1 LDKKSEISVADNGSL
16 KLFDCQM
23 IPFRTLL
30 ILLSF
35 IFSISVNGFSQ
46 TARTD
51 SLLTVINSTG
61 DDSLKVRAYIGLA
74 QEFLNSDISQSIHYL
89 DDAILIALK
98 IDYRKGLADAYNVQG
113 RALANQ
119 GNFQDAI
126 FINRQSLKEYQD
138 LNDKAGEAN
147 ILNNLGSIYS
157 RMGNNSKALEFHFQS
172 LKISQEI
179 ENKLRIGTSFNNIGT
194 IYQKSENTLDDALDS
209 YKKALE
215 VFEQID
221 YEDGVST
228 VAMNIGE
235 IYFSEFKYDSALQY
249 HQVALDICDGTINAP
264 FPLTQMGE
272 IYGILGEFETA
283 NNYHRRALAISE
295 KLDVK
300 FDLTQSLIGYAKTQK
315 RQGDFQQAIRTL
327 ERARL
332 LAEEIDAKSEL
343 KDAYEGLSGLF
354 SLIGDYKTAY
364 ENEINAKSV
373 KEEIAKSSTDEM
385 IRQLQFE
392 FELSQKEAEIE
403 LLQKDTELK
412 NAAVSNQ
419 RIVIIAAFAGLVM
432 FLFISIS
439 LFRNNLSKKKANR
452 LLQSQ
457 KEEIH
462 AQRERVELALDQLK
476 STQAQLIHS
485 EKMASLGELTSGIA
499 HEIKNPLNFVNNFSE
514 VSYDMILEIQ
524 ELRSKQDALNQTS
537 GTIKTEDDKLED
549 ELLRDIRINLEKVTH
564 HGQRADAIVQG
575 MLEHSKFKS
584 GEKEAT
590 DLNVLTKEFLNL
602 TYHSFKAK
610 NKEAEI
616 NLITEFEPDL
626 PKIEIVRQDF
636 GRVLL
641 NIYNNAFYVLN
652 KKTSN
657 YLGNAEDNPPTLTLA
672 TSSFTNMHGGRGVK
686 ISITDN
692 GPGIPDK
699 IKDKIFQP
707 FFTTKPT
714 GEGTGLGL
722 SLSYDI
728 VRANGGEIKVIS
740 EVGKGTTFL
749 IELPGHQ

>member
-1 LDKKSEISVADNGSL
+1 MMS
-16 KLFDCQM
+16 
-23 IPFRTLL
+23 FRFVL
-30 ILLSF
+30 ILVLSLIF
-35 IFSISVNGFSQ
+35 ISGKSLSQ
-46 TARTD
+46 TPRAD

-61 DDSLKVRAYIGLA
+61 DDSLKVRAYLDLGE
-74 QEFLNSDISQSIHYL
+74 EFLNSDISQSVHYL
-89 DDAILIALK
+89 DDAILLALK
-98 IDYRKGLADAYNVQG
+98 IDYKKGLADAYNLQG

-126 FINRQSLKEYQD
+126 FINRQSLSGYQE
-138 LNDKAGEAN
+138 LNDKLGEAN
-147 ILNNLGSIYS
+147 ILNNLGSIYY
-157 RMGNNSKALEFHFQS
+157 RMGNSSKALEFHFQS

-179 ENKLRIGTSFNNIGT
+179 DNKLRIGTSYNNIGT
-194 IYQKSENTLDDALDS
+194 VYLKSESTLDDALDS
-209 YKKALE
+209 YKKALD
-215 VFEQID
+215 VFEQIE
-221 YEDGVST
+221 YENGIST

-235 IYFSEFKYDSALQY
+235 IYFLEFKYDSALIY
-249 HQVALDICDGTINAP
+249 HQIALDISDGTIDAP

-283 NNYHRRALAISE
+283 NSYHRRALGISE
-295 KLDVK
+295 KLDAK

-327 ERARL
+327 ERARV
-332 LAEEIDAKSEL
+332 LAEEIDAKNEL
-343 KDAYEGLSGLF
+343 KDAYEGLAELF
-354 SLIGDYKTAY
+354 ALVEDYKTAY

-373 KEEIAKSSTDEM
+373 KEEIARSSTDEM

-419 RIVIIAAFAGLVM
+419 RIVIFAAFAGLVM
-432 FLFISIS
+432 FIVISIL

-452 LLQSQ
+452 LLQAQ

-462 AQRERVELALDQLK
+462 TQREKVELALDQLK
-476 STQAQLIHS
+476 SAQAQLIHS
-485 EKMASLGELTSGIA
+485 EKMASLGELTAGIA

-524 ELRSKQDALNQTS
+524 ELRSKQTDQNQS
-537 GTIKTEDDKLED
+537 PESIKTEDDKLED

-575 MLEHSKFKS
+575 MLEHSKIRH
-584 GEKEAT
+584 GEKETT
-590 DLNVLTKEFLNL
+590 DLNSLAKEYLNL
-602 TYHSFKAK
+602 TYQSFKAK
-610 NKEAEI
+610 NKDAEI
-616 NLITEFEPDL
+616 KLITDL
-626 PKIEIVRQDF
+626 DPNLPRIKIVRQDF
-636 GRVLL
+636 GRVFL
-641 NIYNNAFYVLN
+641 NIMNNAFYVLN
-652 KKTSN
+652 KKQLKDPEN
-657 YLGNAEDNPPTLTLA
+657 MVDNLPTLTLT
-672 TSSFTNMHGGRGVK
+672 TSYYTKPQGGNGVK
-686 ISITDN
+686 ISISDN

-728 VRANGGEIKVIS
+728 VKANGGEIKVIS
-740 EVGKGTTFL
+740 EVGIGTTFL
-749 IELPGHQ
+749 IELPDHQNLNKS